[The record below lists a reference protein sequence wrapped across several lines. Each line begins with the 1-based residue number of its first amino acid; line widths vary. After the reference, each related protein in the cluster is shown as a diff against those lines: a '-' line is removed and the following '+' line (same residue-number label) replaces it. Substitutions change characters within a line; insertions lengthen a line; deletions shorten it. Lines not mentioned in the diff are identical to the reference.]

1 VPGTTCQKGTFSMS
15 LDDLNREQKRS
26 LKRMGAL
33 NDQGAPT
40 RAQPQAR
47 RSADERVGVAQY
59 LREVRD
65 EMRKVAWPK
74 WPEVRRMSTIVL
86 VTVIIYTAYVA
97 GLDSLFG
104 VFSTWL
110 YD

>member
-1 VPGTTCQKGTFSMS
+1 MS

-26 LKRMGAL
+26 LKKMGAL
-33 NDQGAPT
+33 NDQGQPT
-40 RAQPQAR
+40 RAPAPVR
-47 RSADERVGVAQY
+47 KKDDRVGPAQY

-74 WPEVRRMSTIVL
+74 WPEVRRFSLIVL
-86 VTVIIYTAYVA
+86 STVVIYTAYVF

-104 VFSTWL
+104 VLSGWL

>member
-1 VPGTTCQKGTFSMS
+1 MS

-33 NDQGAPT
+33 NDQGLPT

-47 RSADERVGVAQY
+47 RGDERVGPLQY

-74 WPEVRRMSTIVL
+74 WPEVRRFSIIVF
-86 VTVIIYTAYVA
+86 VTVVLYTAYVR
-97 GLDSLFG
+97 GLDALFG
-104 VFSTWL
+104 VFSSWL

>member
-1 VPGTTCQKGTFSMS
+1 MS

-33 NDQGAPT
+33 TEQGTPT

-47 RSADERVGVAQY
+47 RSSEDRVGPAQY

-74 WPEVRRMSTIVL
+74 WPEVRRFSIIVL
-86 VTVIIYTAYVA
+86 VTVVIYTAYVG

-104 VFSTWL
+104 VLSTWL

>member
-1 VPGTTCQKGTFSMS
+1 MS
-15 LDDLNREQKRS
+15 LDDLNREQKRA
-26 LKRMGAL
+26 LKRQGAL
-33 NDQGAPT
+33 NEQGQPT
-40 RAQPQAR
+40 RGPAQRTAKK
-47 RSADERVGVAQY
+47 ERVGVRQY

-74 WPEVRRMSTIVL
+74 WPEIRRFSIIVL
-86 VTVIIYTAYVA
+86 ATVVLYTAYVF

-104 VFSTWL
+104 VLTGWL

>member
-1 VPGTTCQKGTFSMS
+1 MS

-33 NDQGAPT
+33 DDQGKPT
-40 RAQPQAR
+40 RAANAGAR
-47 RSADERVGVAQY
+47 PKRERVSPAQY

-74 WPEVRRMSTIVL
+74 APEVRRFSLIVL
-86 VTVIIYTAYVA
+86 VTVVLYTAYVF

-104 VFSTWL
+104 VLSGWL

>member
-1 VPGTTCQKGTFSMS
+1 MT
-15 LDDLNREQKRS
+15 LDDLNREQKRT
-26 LKRMGAL
+26 LKRMGQL
-33 NDQGAPT
+33 DEQGQPA
-40 RAQPQAR
+40 RAASQRPSKER
-47 RSADERVGVAQY
+47 RVGPAQY

-74 WPEVRRMSTIVL
+74 WPEVRRFSIIVL
-86 VTVIIYTAYVA
+86 VTVVIYTAYVF

-104 VFSTWL
+104 LLSGWL

>member
-1 VPGTTCQKGTFSMS
+1 MS

-33 NDQGAPT
+33 NDQGMPT

-47 RSADERVGVAQY
+47 RSEERVGPVQY

-74 WPEVRRMSTIVL
+74 WPEVRRFSIIVG
-86 VTVIIYTAYVA
+86 VTVVLYTAYVG
-97 GLDSLFG
+97 GLDALFG
-104 VFSTWL
+104 QLSTWL

>member
-1 VPGTTCQKGTFSMS
+1 MS

-26 LKRMGAL
+26 LKKMGAL
-33 NDQGAPT
+33 NDQGQPT
-40 RAQPQAR
+40 RAPAPAKRTQD
-47 RSADERVGVAQY
+47 SRVGPVQY

-74 WPEVRRMSTIVL
+74 WPEVRRFSLIVL
-86 VTVIIYTAYVA
+86 TTVVIYTALVF

-104 VFSTWL
+104 VLSGWL

>member
-1 VPGTTCQKGTFSMS
+1 VPGTNRQESTTTMS

-33 NDQGAPT
+33 TDKGTPT

-47 RSADERVGVAQY
+47 RSAEERIGPGQY

-74 WPEVRRMSTIVL
+74 WPEVRRMALIVL
-86 VTVIIYTAYVA
+86 VTVVILTAYVG

-104 VFSTWL
+104 LFSSWL

>member
-1 VPGTTCQKGTFSMS
+1 MS

-33 NDQGAPT
+33 NDQGQPARAP
-40 RAQPQAR
+40 APAR
-47 RSADERVGVAQY
+47 RSPDERVGPAQY

-74 WPEVRRMSTIVL
+74 WPEVRRFSIIVL
-86 VTVIIYTAYVA
+86 ATVILYTAYVG
-97 GLDSLFG
+97 GLDALFG
-104 VFSTWL
+104 VVSNWL

>member
-1 VPGTTCQKGTFSMS
+1 MS

-26 LKRMGAL
+26 LRKMGAL
-33 NDQGAPT
+33 DEHGRPT
-40 RAQPQAR
+40 RTPAPQAR
-47 RSADERVGVAQY
+47 QKRERITPAQY

-74 WPEVRRMSTIVL
+74 WPEVRRFSLIVL
-86 VTVIIYTAYVA
+86 VTVILYTAFIF

-104 VFSTWL
+104 VLSGWL